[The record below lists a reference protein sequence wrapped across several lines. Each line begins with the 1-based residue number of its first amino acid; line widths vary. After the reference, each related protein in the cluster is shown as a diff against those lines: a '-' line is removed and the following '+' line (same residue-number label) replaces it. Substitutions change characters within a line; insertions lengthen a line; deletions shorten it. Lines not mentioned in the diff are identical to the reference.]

1 MDADNLTLK
10 YQVNELRKE
19 LKDSFINKIQEIEN
33 GMFKFKLRT
42 LRGTKNLI
50 ISSKTFY
57 LSDYK
62 FEAPKLPYGYSLYLK
77 KRILGKKILDVKQL
91 LFERI
96 AVIELQEFNLL
107 MEFFSGGNIILLDKE
122 ENILMPFKREKW
134 KDREIKKNI
143 KYELPPGKE
152 FDPSLTSEDM
162 KKILNKNEKEL
173 FNALLSSINIAPIY
187 LEEILNLLKIDK
199 SIPAKMVSANESE
212 KIAEKINEFYLSEK
226 KLKPGIVDFNGKKVL
241 TAIEL
246 HSFKAVKEFTDLN
259 EAFDETYS
267 KTLLTEKASEEQSK
281 QGKKKSKI
289 EFNLSEQI
297 KAKEK
302 FEKIEKE
309 AKEMGENIYNNLI
322 QVQNAMNL
330 VEKGI
335 KEKKTEEEIMYSLNL
350 AAEQGILEKNFVQK
364 IDLKERKIYLNI
376 KKLA

>member
-1 MDADNLTLK
+1 
-10 YQVNELRKE
+10 
-19 LKDSFINKIQEIEN
+19 
-33 GMFKFKLRT
+33 
-42 LRGTKNLI
+42 
-50 ISSKTFY
+50 
-57 LSDYK
+57 
-62 FEAPKLPYGYSLYLK
+62 
-77 KRILGKKILDVKQL
+77 
-91 LFERI
+91 
-96 AVIELQEFNLL
+96 
-107 MEFFSGGNIILLDKE
+107 
-122 ENILMPFKREKW
+122 
-134 KDREIKKNI
+134 
-143 KYELPPGKE
+143 
-152 FDPSLTSEDM
+152 
-162 KKILNKNEKEL
+162 
-173 FNALLSSINIAPIY
+173 
-187 LEEILNLLKIDK
+187 
-199 SIPAKMVSANESE
+199 MVSANESE

-226 KLKPGIVDFNGKKVL
+226 KLKPRIVDFNGKKVL

-335 KEKKTEEEIMYSLNL
+335 KEKKTEEEIMYRLNL
-350 AAEQGILEKNFVQK
+350 ASEQGILEKNFVQK

-376 KKLA
+376 IN